1 MLKRNGEN
9 CEHPVPNYPGLLT
22 ASEYKAYQA
31 AIPVV
36 AEQIRL
42 YDERTKIL
50 TEIEN
55 QTPQIAEKLSHQK
68 DIPRE
73 DAWQHRHT
81 LFKSGRGEM
90 QLCSRHIGD
99 KEIFGVIERFDPN
112 SAYARAQGE
121 SDEIMR
127 GNNAYLVLQNFV
139 ESERNVLQLFRK
151 DIKATVE
158 EKLSEQ
164 FPKLDASRVVK
175 AIGARCSEQ
184 AKNQGEKETQA
195 RSVKIRM

>member
-9 CEHPVPNYPGLLT
+9 CEHQVPNYPGLLT
-22 ASEYKAYQA
+22 ASEYKAYQT

-36 AEQIRL
+36 AEQVRL
-42 YDERTKIL
+42 YNERTKNL

-55 QTPQIAEKLSHQK
+55 QTSEISVKVARQNDVPLT
-68 DIPRE
+68 
-73 DAWQHRHT
+73 DAWQLRHT

-90 QLCSRHIGD
+90 QLCSCHKGG
-99 KEIFGVIERFDPN
+99 KEIFGVIERFDPD
-112 SAYARAQGE
+112 SPYAKARGE
-121 SDEIMR
+121 SEEITR
-127 GNNAYLVLQNFV
+127 SPNAYLALQNFV
-139 ESERNVLQLFRK
+139 ESERMVLELFRK

-158 EKLSEQ
+158 EKLSEL
-164 FPKLDASRVVK
+164 FPNLDTSRVVK

>member
-22 ASEYKAYQA
+22 SSEYKAYQA

-36 AEQIRL
+36 AEQVRL
-42 YDERTKIL
+42 YNERTKAL
-50 TEIEN
+50 TEIET
-55 QTPQIAEKLSHQK
+55 QTPQIAEQIANQK
-68 DIPRE
+68 NVPLV
-73 DAWQHRHT
+73 DAWQLRHT

-90 QLCSRHIGD
+90 QLCSRHIGG
-99 KEIFGVIERFDPN
+99 KEVFGVIERFDPN
-112 SAYARAQGE
+112 SAYAQAQGE
-121 SDEIMR
+121 SQEIMR

-139 ESERNVLQLFRK
+139 EGERHVLELFRK

-158 EKLSEQ
+158 EKLSEL

-175 AIGARCSEQ
+175 AIGAQCGENV
-184 AKNQGEKETQA
+184 KKQGEKETQT